1 MKKLLASLTLF
12 LSIATCVHGQ
22 NTPIVGWDGHLFP
35 SFLISNAAVKLDTE
49 ASDETIMGDQT
60 GEVGI
65 EVVAP
70 SDNVLVKI
78 VVRCDAFIET
88 SEFIG
93 TLPTEG
99 TSYRVNPKIR
109 YRYDRLSACKQA
121 TPATMTFSIQIGDE
135 PEVTESATFTMHA
148 VNDCP
153 FKLIVGDETFDIS
166 QTFAAYVNEQHPFT
180 DKLLREALDRGIVPS
195 FSGYQGDA
203 GQVLR
208 EVYAI
213 WDLLVARDVRYSS
226 ITATA
231 ANSSMVACQ
240 HVRLLEESINNSQT
254 NCVDGSVLM
263 VSLLRKIGI
272 NASLVLTS
280 NHCYLVFTA
289 DNEGTLFYAIET
301 TLTGVAVEEPETIPR
316 DLDQA
321 VEEELRYEESWP
333 SFVTALL
340 VGAQRF
346 EEDGQ
351 KAEADSTQEF
361 SIINIASARDLGILP
376 IAFNGKEEFIP
387 IGIEAGEGDVDPKS
401 KENEMDESDEED
413 SDEV

>member
-1 MKKLLASLTLF
+1 MKKLIASYILV
-12 LSIATCVHGQ
+12 LSIASCV
-22 NTPIVGWDGHLFP
+22 NAENAPIVGWDGHLFP
-35 SFLISNAAVKLDTE
+35 SFLISNASVKIDTE
-49 ASDETIMGDQT
+49 LSDESILGDQT
-60 GEVGI
+60 GDIGI
-65 EVVAP
+65 EIVAPGNDVPVKVVA
-70 SDNVLVKI
+70 
-78 VVRCDAFIET
+78 RCDAFIEP
-88 SEFIG
+88 SEFTG

-109 YRYDRLSACKQA
+109 YRYDRLSDCKQA
-121 TPATMTFSIQIGDE
+121 TPATMTFTIQIGDE
-135 PEVTESATFTMHA
+135 PEVTSSATFTMHA

-153 FKLIVGDETFDIS
+153 FKVDVGEDEIDIS
-166 QTFAAYVNEQHPFT
+166 HTFAAYVNEQHPFT
-180 DKLLREALDRGIVPS
+180 DKLLREALDRGVVSS

-203 GQVLR
+203 SQVLC

-231 ANSSMVACQ
+231 AKSSIVASQ
-240 HVRLLEESINNSQT
+240 HVRLLEESINNRQT

-280 NHCYLVFTA
+280 DHCYLVFTA
-289 DNEGTLFYAIET
+289 DREGTHLYAVET
-301 TLTGVAVEEPETIPR
+301 TLTGADVEEPDEIPG

-321 VEEELRYEESWP
+321 VEESLRYEESWP
-333 SFVTALL
+333 SFVKALL

-351 KAEADSTQEF
+351 KAEDDASEDF
-361 SIINIASARDLGILP
+361 LIINIAAARDAGILP
-376 IAFNGKEEFIP
+376 IAFNGKIEFAPLIT
-387 IGIEAGEGDVDPKS
+387 EVNEGDSSSLDS
-401 KENEMDESDEED
+401 SEMDDED
-413 SDEV
+413 SYEETE